1 MLSSATIIA
10 THRGVSSQS
19 IAPDKG
25 GRRIDQKPIS
35 WYINGLT
42 AIFTGKFTYIYYIVG
57 LRNWEK
63 THIFSAMEKKEW
75 VPVEVVDP
83 ETGETHIEERLYN
96 KNGYLTK
103 PPKGVPQNRGAGR
116 KKKIP
121 ELDTLLA
128 DILGQKDKSGNT
140 AAMLILAAIRKK
152 ALAGDV
158 RAAEVLMDRAWGKA
172 RQEINVNKTERQ
184 FILIGEQ
191 KIEF

>member
-1 MLSSATIIA
+1 M
-10 THRGVSSQS
+10 
-19 IAPDKG
+19 
-25 GRRIDQKPIS
+25 
-35 WYINGLT
+35 
-42 AIFTGKFTYIYYIVG
+42 GK
-57 LRNWEK
+57 EK
-63 THIFSAMEKKEW
+63 REW
-75 VPVEVVDP
+75 VPVEVKDE
-83 ETGETHIEERLYN
+83 ETGQIRIEERMYH
-96 KNGYLTK
+96 KGGGYLTK
-103 PPKGVPQNRGAGR
+103 PPKGVPNLRGGV

-121 ELDTLLA
+121 DLDVLLA

>member
-1 MLSSATIIA
+1 M
-10 THRGVSSQS
+10 
-19 IAPDKG
+19 
-25 GRRIDQKPIS
+25 
-35 WYINGLT
+35 
-42 AIFTGKFTYIYYIVG
+42 
-57 LRNWEK
+57 EK
-63 THIFSAMEKKEW
+63 KKEW
-75 VPVEVVDP
+75 VPVTVTDP
-83 ETGETHIEERLYN
+83 ETGETHIEERMYN
-96 KNGYLTK
+96 KTGYLTK
-103 PPKGVPQNRGAGR
+103 PPKGVPNFRGGR

-172 RQEINVNKTERQ
+172 KQEINVNRTEKQ
-184 FILIGEQ
+184 YLLIGTQ